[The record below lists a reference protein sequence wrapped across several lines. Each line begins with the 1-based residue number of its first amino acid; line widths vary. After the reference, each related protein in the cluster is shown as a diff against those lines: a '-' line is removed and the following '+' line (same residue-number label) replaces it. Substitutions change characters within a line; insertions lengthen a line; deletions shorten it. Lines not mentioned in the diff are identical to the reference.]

1 MRRELKET
9 WEERHE
15 GRKDEKGNRKGNS
28 EEQSNVEGGK
38 CRHKSQE
45 ETKRIS

>member
-1 MRRELKET
+1 MREEKMKKET
-9 WEERHE
+9 
-15 GRKDEKGNRKGNS
+15 GKGNS

>member
-1 MRRELKET
+1 MREEKMKKET
-9 WEERHE
+9 
-15 GRKDEKGNRKGNS
+15 GKGDS
-28 EEQSNVEGGK
+28 EEEQSNVEGGK